1 MRPHEVVVNVGRG
14 DAIDTDALLAALAGA
29 VLDVASPEPPPAAHV
44 LFGRHDVLLT
54 PHLRGCT
61 VEYWERAVDVF
72 EANLARW
79 RAGEGVWNRVDFEC
93 GY

>member
-1 MRPHEVVVNVGRG
+1 VLVNVGRG
-14 DAIDTDALLAALAGA
+14 DAIDADALLAALDAKALAGA
-29 VLDVASPEPPPAAHV
+29 ALDVTSPEPLPAGHA
-44 LFGRHDVLLT
+44 LFGRRDVLLT
-54 PHLRGCT
+54 PHLSGRT

-79 RAGEGVWNRVDFEC
+79 KAGEEVWNRVDFER